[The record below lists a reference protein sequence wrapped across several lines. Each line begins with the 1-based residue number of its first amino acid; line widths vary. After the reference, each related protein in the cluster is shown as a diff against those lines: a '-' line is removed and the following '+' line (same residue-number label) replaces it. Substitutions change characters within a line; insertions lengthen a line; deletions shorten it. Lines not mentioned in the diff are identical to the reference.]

1 MITYTNRP
9 KALLFAMPSACFI
22 YFRFCTGFMTA
33 AASDTAVRFLF
44 FNENAVLLTKQSVQ
58 RELKIRTFTCN
69 DEFKGTVQIR

>member
-9 KALLFAMPSACFI
+9 KALLFAMPSACFVLVSI
-22 YFRFCTGFMTA
+22 LYRFMTA